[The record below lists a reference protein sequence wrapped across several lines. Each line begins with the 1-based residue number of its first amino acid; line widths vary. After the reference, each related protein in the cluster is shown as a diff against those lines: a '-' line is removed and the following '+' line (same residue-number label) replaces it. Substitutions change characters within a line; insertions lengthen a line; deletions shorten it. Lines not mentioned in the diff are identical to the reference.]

1 MKEAD
6 EEHPRASRRAA
17 RPALTKQRM
26 DKHMEANDQVEPNL
40 STPDPIRVEHATDE
54 STPPAVY
61 TATGLEVATFG
72 DRAIAALMDWGL
84 VLAAYIPVFIIS
96 SIVGRVSG
104 VLGFLV
110 SSVGIIA
117 VWGAAAY
124 VLGWLP
130 GLTGQSP
137 GKRVMGLRVVN
148 GADGELLGGSKHLVR
163 AMIGGFLN
171 GVVCYAGWLWPL
183 FDKQRQTWADKL
195 VTSQVVKHPK
205 GSFLPIFP
213 DGNPF

>member
-1 MKEAD
+1 MDSNDHTEPGTSAPEPTSTDQPTEA
-6 EEHPRASRRAA
+6 PASR
-17 RPALTKQRM
+17 
-26 DKHMEANDQVEPNL
+26 
-40 STPDPIRVEHATDE
+40 
-54 STPPAVY
+54 PPASATTADTVV

-72 DRAIAALMDWGL
+72 DRAMAALVDVGL

-96 SIVGRVSG
+96 NIVGAVSSI
-104 VLGFLV
+104 LGLLV
-110 SSVGIIA
+110 SFVGFIA
-117 VWGAAAY
+117 VWGVAAY

-137 GKRVMGLRVVN
+137 GKRVIGLRVVS
-148 GADGELLGGSKHLVR
+148 GEDGEVLGGAKHLVR
-163 AMIGGFLN
+163 TLIGGFLN
-171 GVVCYAGWLWPL
+171 GLVCYVGWLWPL

>member
-1 MKEAD
+1 MDSNDHTEPGTSAPEPTSTGQPNEAS
-6 EEHPRASRRAA
+6 ASQ
-17 RPALTKQRM
+17 PPT
-26 DKHMEANDQVEPNL
+26 
-40 STPDPIRVEHATDE
+40 SATTAD
-54 STPPAVY
+54 TVF

-72 DRAIAALMDWGL
+72 DRAMAALVDFGL

-96 SIVGRVSG
+96 NIVGAVSSI
-104 VLGFLV
+104 LGLLV
-110 SSVGIIA
+110 SFVGFIA

-137 GKRVMGLRVVN
+137 GKRVIGLRVVS
-148 GADGELLGGSKHLVR
+148 GEDGEVLGGAKHLVR
-163 AMIGGFLN
+163 TLIGGFLN
-171 GVVCYAGWLWPL
+171 GLVCFVGWLWPL